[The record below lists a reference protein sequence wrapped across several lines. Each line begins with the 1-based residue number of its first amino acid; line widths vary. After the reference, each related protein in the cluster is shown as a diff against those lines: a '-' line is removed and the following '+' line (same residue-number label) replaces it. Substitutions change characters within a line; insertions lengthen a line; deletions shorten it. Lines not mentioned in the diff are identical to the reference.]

1 MQDLFYIASKTL
13 GMAARAESWLLLAMA
28 LALLALWRGR
38 ARQAGVWLGLAF
50 GAMLLLTAFPLG
62 DLLIFPL
69 ESRYP
74 AEPPVEKVDDIIV
87 LGGLEDVGPYRRWG
101 GIETNEAAERLIAGA
116 LLAKRFPQARLVFT
130 GAAASLTGDAAP
142 QDPSQMVYDAWVAL
156 GVDPMRIVLEQASRT
171 TSENARMTRDMI
183 KPQPGQ
189 VHLLVTSAFHMPRS
203 MESFTRNGWTGLV
216 AWPVDYRSS
225 WRWGTGFAGSG
236 LERPR
241 WQLDHNLT
249 VLDVALKE
257 YLGLLVYRIAGK

>member
-1 MQDLFYIASKTL
+1 MHDLFYIASKTL
-13 GMAARAESWLLLAMA
+13 GMAARAESWLLLMMA

-38 ARQAGVWLGLAF
+38 ARQAGGWIGLTF
-50 GAMLLLTAFPLG
+50 VTMLVLTTYPLG
-62 DLLIFPL
+62 DLLIFTL
-69 ESRYP
+69 ENRYP
-74 AEPPVEKVDDIIV
+74 SEPQVERVDDIIV

-101 GIETNEAAERLIAGA
+101 GIEVNEAGERLIAGA

-130 GAAASLTGDAAP
+130 GAAASLTGDNAP
-142 QDPSQMVYDAWVAL
+142 KDPSQMVYDAWVAL

-203 MESFTRNGWTGLV
+203 METFTRNGWTGLV

-225 WRWGTGFAGSG
+225 WRAGTGVAGTG
-236 LERPR
+236 LGLPG
-241 WQLDHNLT
+241 WQLDRNLT
-249 VLDVALKE
+249 ELDLALKE